1 MTGSLH
7 QAARAIARSP
17 GYALAVILTLALGI
31 GGAAAVTSVLRSV
44 LLRPLPSA
52 PADRVMSL
60 AERDSLGN
68 IRPLSYPTFQDWHAA
83 SRRTFEALA
92 FARGL
97 GVVLKGDA
105 GAERLTAAYVT
116 DEFFR
121 ALPSPAA
128 LGRTLQPDDFAAGGS
143 GVVVLSHRLWLR
155 RFGGDPGVVGRTLR
169 LGQETPVVVGV
180 MPADYIYP
188 PWAELFA
195 PIGAIAADP
204 ALGQRTLHVDS
215 RVVGRLRPGVDSTRA
230 GRELAPVAARLAE
243 VYPAETGE
251 YRGLALSPAVDEV
264 IAGIGPQLRLLTL
277 AAVMVLLIA
286 SVNIANLSLARA
298 TVRGRELAVRTAL
311 GAGRG
316 ALLRLLAT
324 ESALLGAA
332 GAGLGLL
339 LALWCVALI
348 RTAGQTV
355 LPRAAEIAVDWRL
368 VVAAA
373 VLAVVLV
380 VLLGVLPV
388 VWRASSDLGT
398 ALREGRGAGTAP
410 ARRRVR
416 AGLVVTEFAIAL
428 VLLVGSGLLVRSL
441 LRLQRVDP
449 GFDVPHLLAAPLA
462 PPSPRYDDPARA
474 LALYRAAVEA
484 VAAQPGVQA
493 VALTSHVPL
502 TGAGIPTPVETDGT
516 PGGSEPPEAL
526 FREVDERYFA
536 TAGIPLLQG
545 RGFTADDM
553 THPGDAVLVNRAL
566 ARRWWPDGSAVGR
579 RITVRKSVQGR
590 PDFGQPVRAT
600 VVGVVGDVRHYGV
613 ELEPGPEVYLPYT
626 LVVWPRMT
634 LLVRMSGRPDAAV
647 RQITRTLARLEPD
660 LPLIGATLPNGVEPV
675 DAILDQGLAYRRLI
689 AGLLGAFTVP
699 ALLLA
704 ALGIYGV
711 IAYLVAQRTGEIAI
725 RLALGSTPGGV
736 RRLVLRDGLRLA
748 LIGVVVGLAGA
759 IALAR
764 LLRSELFEVSAADP
778 VTLIGAAAVLVGIAA
793 AATWLPARRATRV
806 SPMEA
811 LRAE

>member
-1 MTGSLH
+1 MSGSLH
-7 QAARAIARSP
+7 QAGRSLARSP

-60 AERDSLGN
+60 FESDSLGN
-68 IRPLSYPTFQDWHAA
+68 IRPISYPTFQDLRAA
-83 SRRTFEALA
+83 APHTFEALG

-97 GVVLKGDA
+97 GSVLKGDG

-116 DEFFR
+116 SDFFR

-128 LGRTLQPDDFAAGGS
+128 LGRTLLPDDFAPGS
-143 GVVVLSHRLWLR
+143 SDVVVLSHRLWLR
-155 RFGGDPGVVGRTLR
+155 RFGGDPGIVGRTLR
-169 LGQETPVVVGV
+169 LGEGTPVVVGV

-204 ALGQRTLHVDS
+204 ALAQRTLHVDS
-215 RVVGRLRPGVDSTRA
+215 RVVGRLRPGVDSARA
-230 GRELAPVAARLAE
+230 VHQLAPIAARLAE
-243 VYPAETGE
+243 TYPGETGE
-251 YRGLALSPAVDEV
+251 YRRLGLGPAVDEV
-264 IAGIGPQLRLLTL
+264 ISGIGAQLRLLTF
-277 AAVMVLLIA
+277 AAVLVLLIA

-316 ALLRLLAT
+316 ALLQLLAT
-324 ESALLGAA
+324 ESALLGAV

-339 LALWCVALI
+339 GAHWCVTLI
-348 RTAGQTV
+348 RSAGQEV
-355 LPRAAEIAVDWRL
+355 LPRAAEIQLDWRL
-368 VVAAA
+368 VLGAAA
-373 VLAVVLV
+373 VAVLLV
-380 VLLGVLPV
+380 VLLGVLPI
-388 VWRASSDLGT
+388 VWRATTDLGT
-398 ALREGRGAGTAP
+398 ELREGRGAGTAP
-410 ARRRVR
+410 VRRRMR
-416 AGLVVTEFAIAL
+416 SGLVVAEFAIAL
-428 VLLVGSGLLVRSL
+428 VLLAGSGLLVRSL
-441 LRLQRVDP
+441 LRLQQVDP
-449 GFDVPHLLAAPLA
+449 GFDVPHLVAAPLA
-462 PPSPRYDDPARA
+462 PPSPRYDDPART

-484 VAAQPGVQA
+484 VAAEPGVEA

-502 TGAGIPTPVETDGT
+502 TGAGIPTPVESDGT
-516 PGGSEPPEAL
+516 PAGRDPPQAL
-526 FREVDERYFA
+526 YREVDERYFT

-545 RGFTADDM
+545 RGFTTDDM
-553 THPGDAVLVNRAL
+553 THPGDAVLVNSVM

-579 RITVRKSVQGR
+579 QITVRKSVQGR
-590 PDFGQPVRAT
+590 PDFGAPVRAT

-613 ELEPGPEVYLPYT
+613 EVDPGPEVYLPYT
-626 LVVWPRMT
+626 LVVWPRMA
-634 LLVRMSGRPDAAV
+634 LLVRVRGNPDAAV

-660 LPLIGATLPNGVEPV
+660 LPLVGATLPGGVETV
-675 DAILDQGLAYRRLI
+675 GAIHDEGLAYRRHI

-725 RLALGSTPGGV
+725 RLALGGTPAGV

-748 LIGVVVGLAGA
+748 LVGVVLGLAGA
-759 IALAR
+759 LALTR
-764 LLRSELFEVSAADP
+764 LLRSELFEVSATDP
-778 VTLIGAAAVLVGIAA
+778 VTLAGAAAVLVLVAA
-793 AATWLPARRATRV
+793 LATWLPAQRATRV
-806 SPMEA
+806 SPMQV

>member
-1 MTGSLH
+1 MSGSLH
-7 QAARAIARSP
+7 QAGRSLARSP

-60 AERDSLGN
+60 FESDSLGN
-68 IRPLSYPTFQDWHAA
+68 IRPISYPTFQDLRAA
-83 SRRTFEALA
+83 APHTFEALA

-97 GVVLKGDA
+97 GSVLKGDG

-116 DEFFR
+116 SDFFR

-128 LGRTLQPDDFAAGGS
+128 LGRTLLPDDFAPGSS
-143 GVVVLSHRLWLR
+143 GVVLLSHRLWLR
-155 RFGGDPGVVGRTLR
+155 RFGGDPGIVGRTLR
-169 LGQETPVVVGV
+169 LGEGTAVVVGV

-204 ALGQRTLHVDS
+204 ALAQRMLHVDS
-215 RVVGRLRPGVDSTRA
+215 RVVGRLRPGVDSAQAVRQ
-230 GRELAPVAARLAE
+230 LAPIAARLAE
-243 VYPAETGE
+243 TYPGETGE
-251 YRGLALSPAVDEV
+251 YRRLGLGPAVDEV
-264 IAGIGPQLRLLTL
+264 ISGIGAQLRLLTF
-277 AAVMVLLIA
+277 AAVLVLLIA

-298 TVRGRELAVRTAL
+298 TVRGRELVVRTAL

-324 ESALLGAA
+324 ESALLGAV

-339 LALWCVALI
+339 GAHWCVTLI
-348 RTAGQTV
+348 RSAGQEV
-355 LPRAAEIAVDWRL
+355 LPRAAEIQLDWRL
-368 VVAAA
+368 VLGAAA
-373 VLAVVLV
+373 VAVLLV
-380 VLLGVLPV
+380 VLLGVLPI
-388 VWRASSDLGT
+388 VWRATTDLGT
-398 ALREGRGAGTAP
+398 ELRKGRGSGTAP
-410 ARRRVR
+410 VRRRMR
-416 AGLVVTEFAIAL
+416 SGLVVAEFAIAL
-428 VLLVGSGLLVRSL
+428 VLLAGSGLLVRSL
-441 LRLQRVDP
+441 LRLQQVDP
-449 GFDVPHLLAAPLA
+449 GFDVPHLVAAPIA
-462 PPSPRYDDPARA
+462 PPSPRYDDPART

-484 VAAQPGVQA
+484 VAAEPGVEA

-502 TGAGIPTPVETDGT
+502 TGAGIPTPVESDGT
-516 PGGSEPPEAL
+516 PAGRDPPQAL
-526 FREVDERYFA
+526 YREVDERYFT

-545 RGFTADDM
+545 RGFTTDDM
-553 THPGDAVLVNRAL
+553 THPGDAVLVNNVM

-579 RITVRKSVQGR
+579 QITVRKSVQGR
-590 PDFGQPVRAT
+590 PDFGAPVRAT

-613 ELEPGPEVYLPYT
+613 EVDPGPEVYLPYT
-626 LVVWPRMT
+626 LVVWPRMA
-634 LLVRMSGRPDAAV
+634 LLVRVRGNPDAAV

-660 LPLIGATLPNGVEPV
+660 LPLVGATLPGGVETV
-675 DAILDQGLAYRRLI
+675 GAILDEGLAYRRLI

-748 LIGVVVGLAGA
+748 LVGIALGLAGA
-759 IALAR
+759 LALTR
-764 LLRSELFEVSAADP
+764 LLRSELFEVSATDP
-778 VTLIGAAAVLVGIAA
+778 VTLAGAAVVLVLVAA
-793 AATWLPARRATRV
+793 LATWLPAQRATRV
-806 SPMEA
+806 SPMQA

>member
-1 MTGSLH
+1 MPGSLQ
-7 QAARAIARSP
+7 QAGRSLARSP
-17 GYALAVILTLALGI
+17 GYALAVVLTLALGI

-44 LLRPLPSA
+44 LLRPVPSA
-52 PADRVMSL
+52 PFGRVMSL
-60 AERDSLGN
+60 FESDSLGN
-68 IRPLSYPTFQDWHAA
+68 IRPISYPTFQDLRAA
-83 SRRTFEALA
+83 APRTFEALA

-97 GVVLKGDA
+97 GPVLKGDG

-116 DEFFR
+116 SDFFR

-128 LGRTLQPDDFAAGGS
+128 LGRTLLTDDFAPGGS

-155 RFGGDPGVVGRTLR
+155 RFGGDPGIVGRTLR
-169 LGQETPVVVGV
+169 LGEGTAVVVGV

-195 PIGAIAADP
+195 PIDAIAADP
-204 ALGQRTLHVDS
+204 ALAQRTLHVDS
-215 RVVGRLRPGVDSTRA
+215 RVVGRLRPGVDSA
-230 GRELAPVAARLAE
+230 QAVRELAPIAARLAE
-243 VYPAETGE
+243 AYPAETGE
-251 YRGLALSPAVDEV
+251 FGELGLSSAVDEV
-264 IAGIGPQLRLLTL
+264 IGGIGAQLRLLTF
-277 AAVMVLLIA
+277 AAVLVLLIA

-324 ESALLGAA
+324 ESAVLGAV

-339 LALWCVALI
+339 GAHWCVTLI
-348 RTAGQTV
+348 RTAGQEV
-355 LPRAAEIAVDWRL
+355 LPRAAEIQLDWRL
-368 VVAAA
+368 VLGAAA
-373 VLAVVLV
+373 VAVMLV

-388 VWRASSDLGT
+388 VWRATADLGT
-398 ALREGRGAGTAP
+398 ELREGRGAGMAP
-410 ARRRVR
+410 VRRRMR
-416 AGLVVTEFAIAL
+416 AGLVVAEFAIAL

-441 LRLQRVDP
+441 LRLQQVDP
-449 GFDVPHLLAAPLA
+449 GFDVPHLVAAPIA

-474 LALYRAAVEA
+474 LALYRAAAEA
-484 VAAQPGVQA
+484 VAAAPEVEA

-502 TGAGIPTPVETDGT
+502 TGAGIPTPVESDGT
-516 PGGSEPPEAL
+516 PAGSDPPQAL
-526 FREVDERYFA
+526 YREVDERYFA
-536 TAGIPLLQG
+536 TAGIPLLHG

-553 THPGDAVLVNRAL
+553 THPGDAVLVNNVM

-590 PDFGQPVRAT
+590 PDFGEPVRAT

-613 ELEPGPEVYLPYT
+613 EIEPGPEVYLPYT
-626 LVVWPRMT
+626 LVVWPRMA
-634 LLVRMSGRPDAAV
+634 LLVRVRGNPDAAV

-660 LPLIGATLPNGVEPV
+660 LPLVGATLPGGVETV
-675 DAILDQGLAYRRLI
+675 GAILDEGLAYRRLI

-725 RLALGSTPGGV
+725 RLALGSTPAGV

-748 LIGVVVGLAGA
+748 AVGVVLGLAGA
-759 IALAR
+759 LALTR
-764 LLRSELFEVSAADP
+764 LLRSELFEVSATDP
-778 VTLIGAAAVLVGIAA
+778 VTLVGAAVLLVLVAA
-793 AATWLPARRATRV
+793 LATWLPAQRATRV
-806 SPMEA
+806 SPMEV
-811 LRAE
+811 LRGE

>member
-1 MTGSLH
+1 VPGGLH
-7 QAARAIARSP
+7 QAGRSLARSP
-17 GYALAVILTLALGI
+17 GYALAVVLTLALGI

-60 AERDSLGN
+60 FESDSLGN
-68 IRPLSYPTFQDWHAA
+68 IRPISYPTFQDLRAA
-83 SRRTFEALA
+83 APRAFEALA

-97 GVVLKGDA
+97 GPVLKGDG

-116 DEFFR
+116 SDFFQV
-121 ALPSPAA
+121 LPSPAA
-128 LGRTLQPDDFAAGGS
+128 LGRTLLPDDFAPGSS

-155 RFGGDPGVVGRTLR
+155 RFGGDPAIVGRTLR
-169 LGQETPVVVGV
+169 LGEGTPVVVGV

-195 PIGAIAADP
+195 PIAAIAADP
-204 ALGQRTLHVDS
+204 ALAQRALHVDS
-215 RVVGRLRPGVDSTRA
+215 RVVGRLRPGVDSA
-230 GRELAPVAARLAE
+230 QAVRELAPIAARLAE
-243 VYPAETGE
+243 AYPAETGE
-251 YRGLALSPAVDEV
+251 FDELGLGSAVDEV
-264 IAGIGPQLRLLTL
+264 ISGIGGQLRLLTF
-277 AAVMVLLIA
+277 AAVLVLLIA

-324 ESALLGAA
+324 ESAVLGGLGAGVGLLGAH
-332 GAGLGLL
+332 
-339 LALWCVALI
+339 WCVTLI
-348 RTAGQTV
+348 RTAGQEV
-355 LPRAAEIAVDWRL
+355 LPRAAEIQLDWRL
-368 VVAAA
+368 VLGAAA
-373 VLAVVLV
+373 IAVSLVVVLG
-380 VLLGVLPV
+380 LLPV
-388 VWRASSDLGT
+388 VWRATADLGT
-398 ALREGRGAGTAP
+398 ELREARGAGTAP
-410 ARRRVR
+410 IRRRMR
-416 AGLVVTEFAIAL
+416 AGLVVAEFAIAL

-441 LRLQRVDP
+441 LRLQGVDP
-449 GFDVPHLLAAPLA
+449 GFDVPHLLAAPIA

-484 VAAQPGVQA
+484 VAAEPGVEA

-502 TGAGIPTPVETDGT
+502 TGAGIPTPVESDGM
-516 PGGSEPPEAL
+516 PAGSEPPQAL
-526 FREVDERYFA
+526 YREVDERYFA
-536 TAGIPLLQG
+536 AAGIALLQG

-553 THPGDAVLVNRAL
+553 THPGDAVLVNNAM
-566 ARRWWPDGSAVGR
+566 AHRWWPDGSAVGR

-613 ELEPGPEVYLPYT
+613 EVEPGPEVYLPYT
-626 LVVWPRMT
+626 LVVWPRMA
-634 LLVRMSGRPDAAV
+634 LLVRVRGNPDAAV
-647 RQITRTLARLEPD
+647 RQITRSLARLEPD
-660 LPLIGATLPNGVEPV
+660 LPLVGATLPGGVETV
-675 DAILDQGLAYRRLI
+675 GAILDEGLAYRRLI

-725 RLALGSTPGGV
+725 RLALGSTPAGV

-748 LIGVVVGLAGA
+748 LVGVVVGLAGA
-759 IALAR
+759 LALTR
-764 LLRSELFEVSAADP
+764 LLRSELFEVSATDP
-778 VTLIGAAAVLVGIAA
+778 FTLAGAAALLVLVAA
-793 AATWLPARRATRV
+793 VATWLPARRATRV
-806 SPMEA
+806 SPMEV
-811 LRAE
+811 LRGE

>member
-1 MTGSLH
+1 LQQAGRSL
-7 QAARAIARSP
+7 ARSP

-60 AERDSLGN
+60 FESDSLGN
-68 IRPLSYPTFQDWHAA
+68 IRPISYPTFQDLQTAA
-83 SRRTFEALA
+83 PRPFEALA

-97 GVVLKGDA
+97 GLVLKGDG

-116 DEFFR
+116 SDFFR
-121 ALPSPAA
+121 ALPSTAA
-128 LGRTLQPDDFAAGGS
+128 LGRTLLPDDFAPASS

-155 RFGGDPGVVGRTLR
+155 RFGGDPGIVGRALR
-169 LGQETPVVVGV
+169 LGEGMPVVVGV

-204 ALGQRTLHVDS
+204 ALAQRTLHVDS
-215 RVVGRLRPGVDSTRA
+215 RVVARLGAGVDSA
-230 GRELAPVAARLAE
+230 QAVRELTPIAARLAE
-243 VYPAETGE
+243 AYPADTGE
-251 YRGLALSPAVDEV
+251 YRTLGLSPAVDEV
-264 IAGIGPQLRLLTL
+264 ISGIGAQLRLVTF
-277 AAVMVLLIA
+277 AAVLVLLIA

-298 TVRGRELAVRTAL
+298 AVRGRELAVRTAL

-324 ESALLGAA
+324 ESAMLGAV

-339 LALWCVALI
+339 GAHWCVTLI
-348 RTAGQTV
+348 RTAGQEV
-355 LPRAAEIAVDWRL
+355 LPRAAEIQLDWRL
-368 VVAAA
+368 VLGAAA
-373 VLAVVLV
+373 VAVFLV

-388 VWRASSDLGT
+388 VWRATTDLSAG
-398 ALREGRGAGTAP
+398 LREGRGAGAAP
-410 ARRRVR
+410 VRRRMR
-416 AGLVVTEFAIAL
+416 AGLVVAEFAIAL

-441 LRLQRVDP
+441 LRLQQVDP
-449 GFDVPHLLAAPLA
+449 GFDVPHLVAAPIA

-484 VAAQPGVQA
+484 VSSEPGVEA

-502 TGAGIPTPVETDGT
+502 TGAGIPTPVESDGT
-516 PGGSEPPEAL
+516 PAGTDPPQAL
-526 FREVDERYFA
+526 YREVDERYFA
-536 TAGIPLLQG
+536 TAEIPLLQG

-553 THPGDAVLVNRAL
+553 THPGDAVLVNNVM

-590 PDFGQPVRAT
+590 PDFGEPVRAT

-613 ELEPGPEVYLPYT
+613 EVEPGPEVYLPYT
-626 LVVWPRMT
+626 LVVWPRMA
-634 LLVRMSGRPDAAV
+634 LLVRVRGNPDAAV
-647 RQITRTLARLEPD
+647 RQITGTLARLEPD
-660 LPLIGATLPNGVEPV
+660 LPLVGAALPGGVETIG
-675 DAILDQGLAYRRLI
+675 AILDQGLAYRRLI
-689 AGLLGAFTVP
+689 AGLLGAFTAP

-725 RLALGSTPGGV
+725 RLALGSTPAGV

-748 LIGVVVGLAGA
+748 LVGVMLGLAGA
-759 IALAR
+759 LALTR
-764 LLRSELFEVSAADP
+764 LLRSELFEVSATDP
-778 VTLIGAAAVLVGIAA
+778 VTLAGAAAVLVLVAA
-793 AATWLPARRATRV
+793 LATWLPAQRATRV

>member
-1 MTGSLH
+1 MSGGLH
-7 QAARAIARSP
+7 QAGRSLARSP

-60 AERDSLGN
+60 FESDSLGN
-68 IRPLSYPTFQDWHAA
+68 IRPISYPTFQDLRAA
-83 SRRTFEALA
+83 APHTFEALA

-97 GVVLKGDA
+97 GLVLKGNG

-116 DEFFR
+116 SDFFR
-121 ALPSPAA
+121 ALPSAVA
-128 LGRTLQPDDFAAGGS
+128 LGRTLLPDDFAPGSS

-155 RFGGDPGVVGRTLR
+155 RFGGDPGIVGRTLR
-169 LGQETPVVVGV
+169 LGEGTPVVVGV

-204 ALGQRTLHVDS
+204 ALVQRMLHVDS
-215 RVVGRLRPGVDSTRA
+215 RVVGRLRQGVDSA
-230 GRELAPVAARLAE
+230 QAVRELAPIAARLAE
-243 VYPAETGE
+243 TYPAETGE
-251 YRGLALSPAVDEV
+251 YRNLGLGPAVDEV
-264 IAGIGPQLRLLTL
+264 ISGIGAQLRLLTF
-277 AAVMVLLIA
+277 AAVLVLLIA

-324 ESALLGAA
+324 ESALLAAA

-339 LALWCVALI
+339 GAHWCVTLI
-348 RTAGQTV
+348 RTAGQEV
-355 LPRAAEIAVDWRL
+355 LPRAAEIQLDWRL
-368 VVAAA
+368 VLGAAA
-373 VLAVVLV
+373 VAVLLV

-388 VWRASSDLGT
+388 VWRATTDLGT
-398 ALREGRGAGTAP
+398 ELREGRGAGTAP
-410 ARRRVR
+410 VRRRMR
-416 AGLVVTEFAIAL
+416 SGLVVAEFTIAL
-428 VLLVGSGLLVRSL
+428 VLLAGSGLLVRSL
-441 LRLQRVDP
+441 LRLQQVDP
-449 GFDVPHLLAAPLA
+449 GFDVPHLVAAPIA
-462 PPSPRYDDPARA
+462 PPSPRYDDPART

-484 VAAQPGVQA
+484 VAAEPGVEA

-502 TGAGIPTPVETDGT
+502 TGAGIPTPVESEGT
-516 PGGSEPPEAL
+516 PAGSDPPQAL
-526 FREVDERYFA
+526 YREVDEHYFA

-545 RGFTADDM
+545 RGFTTDDM
-553 THPGDAVLVNRAL
+553 THPGDAVLVNNVM

-590 PDFGQPVRAT
+590 PDFGAPVRAT

-613 ELEPGPEVYLPYT
+613 EVEPGPEVYLPYT
-626 LVVWPRMT
+626 LVVWPRMA
-634 LLVRMSGRPDAAV
+634 LVVRVRGNPDAAV

-660 LPLIGATLPNGVEPV
+660 LPLVGATLPGGVETV
-675 DAILDQGLAYRRLI
+675 GAILDEGLAYRRLI

-725 RLALGSTPGGV
+725 RLALGSTPAGV

-748 LIGVVVGLAGA
+748 LVGVVLGLAGA
-759 IALAR
+759 LALTR
-764 LLRSELFEVSAADP
+764 LLRSELFEVSATDP
-778 VTLIGAAAVLVGIAA
+778 VTLAGAAAVLVLVAA
-793 AATWLPARRATRV
+793 LATWLPAQRATRV
-806 SPMEA
+806 SPMQA